1 MGVNEKVSDFVHQG
15 IKLIFSNLKWIMATF
30 GYVLLNKI
38 VKRVHSSTVKTFSDL
53 KTTLR

>member
-38 VKRVHSSTVKTFSDL
+38 VISPKKTMAAN
-53 KTTLR
+53 